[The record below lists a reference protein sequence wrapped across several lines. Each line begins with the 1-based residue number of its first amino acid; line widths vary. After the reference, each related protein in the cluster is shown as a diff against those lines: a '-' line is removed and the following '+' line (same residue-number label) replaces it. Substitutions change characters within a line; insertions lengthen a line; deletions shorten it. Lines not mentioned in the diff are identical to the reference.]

1 MQQLKQDPGS
11 SPRNI
16 HNSILSS
23 FAGTK
28 VSTQVKNGNFS
39 VSLRFLEHC
48 PVTSPLI
55 NHKEVIHPA
64 ALTPNFAYKNF
75 TLKTTGKLFFFFN
88 ASHSFSLCRLAIKL
102 SLHHTLVFWFV
113 WPHCALGTEPCIQYQ
128 FLTHIY
134 IWNNLLC
141 LF

>member
-1 MQQLKQDPGS
+1 MQQLKQDSGS

-55 NHKEVIHPA
+55 NHKKVIRPA

-75 TLKTTGKLFFFFN
+75 TLKTIGELGFFECKSPLFLVWPCNKTFS
-88 ASHSFSLCRLAIKL
+88 APYSGVLVCLASLCTGHRT
-102 SLHHTLVFWFV
+102 LHSVPISH
-113 WPHCALGTEPCIQYQ
+113 PY
-128 FLTHIY
+128 IY
-134 IWNNLLC
+134 LE
-141 LF
+141 